1 MPTLTST
8 RAFVDWAHD
17 AYLSELVLL
26 KGSKKV
32 SLVGMRDTAHEG
44 VRERF
49 FVWSFVPTGK
59 KVRWEVE
66 GALDTDAE
74 LTFEVAADVD
84 AKVALRFRAGGV
96 ALLACDAIEVTEQ
109 PAKLRKARPRPWQS
123 SFTVWSDDT
132 EVTVARLLTLLGL
145 DALAPLQKKKTAGKT
160 WTLASLEER
169 EAGAWVA
176 RREGRDIVLVA
187 PVFRCGEPG
196 WTLELQR
203 GDAATDDDWDRA
215 WRLPLELPVKE
226 VRSRTVHTDARG
238 WSLWAWR
245 TGAKS

>member
-1 MPTLTST
+1 MPKLTST
-8 RAFVDWAHD
+8 RAFLDWAHD
-17 AYLSELVLL
+17 VYLSEPVLM
-26 KGSKKV
+26 KASKKAV
-32 SLVGMRDTAHEG
+32 VVGMRDLDHAG
-44 VRERF
+44 ARERF
-49 FVWSFVPTGK
+49 FVWSFTPFGK
-59 KVRWEVE
+59 KVRWELE
-66 GALDTDAE
+66 GTLDTDAE
-74 LTFEVAADVD
+74 VTFEIATDVD

-96 ALLACDAIEVTEQ
+96 ALLACDAIEVKEE

-132 EVTVARLLTLLGL
+132 AVTVARLLALLGL
-145 DALAPLQKKKTAGKT
+145 DALATIGKKKAAAKS

-169 EAGAWVA
+169 EGGAWVA
-176 RREGRDIVLVA
+176 KRGGHDVVLMT

-203 GDAATDDDWDRA
+203 GEAATDDDWDRA